1 MTTDPPWRPRSDAR
15 RLERRAGPAPAPGSG
30 PRARK
35 SRGPRPALVVVPSL
49 AAFFTLLG
57 GLATQMREGRDPG
70 LRAGTSPAAT
80 HETPAPDP
88 APTVVTRSS

>member
-1 MTTDPPWRPRSDAR
+1 
-15 RLERRAGPAPAPGSG
+15 
-30 PRARK
+30 
-35 SRGPRPALVVVPSL
+35 LVVVPSL